1 MTEQE
6 LRDFIAQGET
16 FEVEFKSDTPDKANG
31 LSDDDLQEAVVCL
44 ANAEGGKLL
53 LGVEDDGTI
62 TGLHAKH
69 RGRPATGL
77 SGYLKNVLQGNA
89 KPDIQAEVVDTSQG
103 QVAVI
108 HVRKAVSLVSTSQ
121 GRILQR
127 QHDAWG
133 APQCRTVYPQ
143 EIPSLLSVRGQYDHT
158 EQLVTELRFR
168 HLSRAELD
176 RIRTFVE
183 RQLQADKALLALND
197 EELAKALTLV
207 KSSEDGEL
215 IPTVAGVLLAGTKQM
230 LDTYVRGH
238 EVAFQELKRGGD
250 VGANNFSRE
259 PLLRVWELY
268 ENFFTARNPEREVR
282 FEDTSQRVAIP
293 RYPDRA
299 VREAFANALVHRDYS
314 LLNAVYFQFQDDDRL
329 LIASPGGFV
338 NGISVQNLLTSEP
351 KPRNPLLADIFKR
364 LGLVERT
371 GRGVPRIFDDVLS
384 LGRPAPSYAGTVSS
398 VRVTIP
404 GGEADANFAELVLR
418 TRRANRDLNWA
429 HLLVMHH
436 LSKAKELTPQETA
449 NLISHD
455 GQRARVVLEELV
467 DWGLVEPRGR
477 THRTYHLS
485 RQVYGQLDQM
495 RDYENRKQAGASA
508 DDDEERVLEYLRAR
522 GRITRAEVGEL
533 NRLDPRRAEYLLG
546 RMRDAGLV
554 KLVGRGRGAHYIPGS
569 LPIGNSEKN
578 SE

>member
-6 LRDFIAQGET
+6 LRDLVAQGET
-16 FEVEFKSDTPDKANG
+16 FEVEFKSDTPDKKSG
-31 LSDDDLQEAVVCL
+31 LSDEEMQEAVVCL

-69 RGRPATGL
+69 MGRPATGL
-77 SGYLKNVLQGNA
+77 GGYFKNVLQGNS
-89 KPDIQAEVVDTSQG
+89 KPDIQAEFVDVQEG
-103 QVAVI
+103 RVAVI
-108 HVRKAVSLVSTSQ
+108 HIRKAASLVSTSQ

-133 APQCRTVYPQ
+133 APQCRVIYPQ
-143 EIPSLLSVRGQYDHT
+143 EIPSLLAVRGQYDHT
-158 EQLVTELRFR
+158 EQLVPELRFR

-183 RQLQADKALLALND
+183 RQLQADKALLTLTD

-207 KSSEDGEL
+207 KSEGDEL
-215 IPTVAGVLLAGTKQM
+215 IPTVAGVLLTGTKQM

-268 ENFFTARNPEREVR
+268 ESFFRARNPEREVR
-282 FEDTSQRVAIP
+282 FEDTQQRVAIP

-384 LGRPAPSYAGTVSS
+384 LGRPAPSYSGTVSS

-404 GGEADANFAELVLR
+404 GGEADAKFAELVLQAR
-418 TRRANRDLNWA
+418 QENRDLNWA

-436 LSKAKELTPQETA
+436 LSKSRELTPQETSS
-449 NLISHD
+449 LIGQD
-455 GQRARVVLEELV
+455 EQRARDVLEELV
-467 DWGLVEPRGR
+467 DWGLVEGRGR
-477 THRTYHLS
+477 ARRSYHLS
-485 RQVYGQLDQM
+485 VGVYEALGLLD
-495 RDYENRKQAGASA
+495 DYNRRKQAE
-508 DDDEERVLEYLRAR
+508 DMEDEERVLDYMHRN
-522 GRITRAEVGEL
+522 GRITRTQVMEL
-533 NRLDPRRAEYLLG
+533 TGLASNQADYLLRRLRAEEAIVLI
-546 RMRDAGLV
+546 
-554 KLVGRGRGAHYIPGS
+554 GRGRAAYYE
-569 LPIGNSEKN
+569 LPNSEIN
-578 SE
+578 SESIRNVTS